1 MSENYFRDTD
11 LGVRHV
17 TDLPEK
23 NWSVLV
29 VDDQLGVRRLLFE
42 ALKDDFKAV
51 YTAGSGMEAIEKV
64 KETNP
69 DLVVMDMKMPRMN
82 GLEVLKQLRSLNYNC
97 PVIMMTAYGE
107 LEIVAQAI
115 KMGVKKHITKPF
127 DLKDLR
133 QLIREAL
140 SGENTA

>member
-1 MSENYFRDTD
+1 MNSLSE
-11 LGVRHV
+11 
-17 TDLPEK
+17 K
-23 NWSVLV
+23 KWSILI

-51 YTAGSGMEAIEKV
+51 HMAGSGMEAIEQV
-64 KETNP
+64 KKHDP

-82 GLEVLKQLRSLNYNC
+82 GLEVLKHLRKMDFQC

-107 LEIVAQAI
+107 LEIVAQAA

-133 QLIREAL
+133 QMISDTL
-140 SGENTA
+140 SKETSA